1 MVADKSL
8 IVWVV
13 CTEFDKA
20 NAEAVTEAA
29 TAVIAIMPAI
39 IAEVPK
45 SLFPLNKVMV
55 PGASTGIGIKRGMRV
70 TTAIFYMSSC
80 PDRGSRFDVPH
91 PGK

>member
-1 MVADKSL
+1 MADKSL

-29 TAVIAIMPAI
+29 TAVVVI

-80 PDRGSRFDVPH
+80 PDRGSRFDVPR

>member
-29 TAVIAIMPAI
+29 TAVVAI
-39 IAEVPK
+39 IAEIPK

-55 PGASTGIGIKRGMRV
+55 PEVSTGIGIKRGMRV

-80 PDRGSRFDVPH
+80 PDRGSRFDVPR

>member
-1 MVADKSL
+1 M

-29 TAVIAIMPAI
+29 TAVVVI

-80 PDRGSRFDVPH
+80 PDRGSRFDVPR

>member
-29 TAVIAIMPAI
+29 TAVVAIMPAI
-39 IAEVPK
+39 IAK
-45 SLFPLNKVMV
+45 YQTLFFL
-55 PGASTGIGIKRGMRV
+55 
-70 TTAIFYMSSC
+70 
-80 PDRGSRFDVPH
+80 
-91 PGK
+91 